1 VSRVYSSDGTAG
13 ASHVTHV
20 TASLV
25 LHTFVALN
33 RFGFSSDSTTGASHV
48 TVPLVFHTPPSPGKI
63 KSTIYS
69 VNKVNMSI
77 HISQTSGRRSNV
89 HQISHVDSQGV

>member
-1 VSRVYSSDGTAG
+1 MSRVYISDGTAG
-13 ASHVTHV
+13 TSHV

-33 RFGFSSDSTTGASHV
+33 HFGFSSDSTAGASHM
-48 TVPLVFHTPPSPGKI
+48 TAPLVFHMPLSLGKI

>member
-13 ASHVTHV
+13 ASHVT
-20 TASLV
+20 APLV

-48 TVPLVFHTPPSPGKI
+48 TAPLVFHTPPSPGKS
-63 KSTIYS
+63 KWGGKGHRAVRTG
-69 VNKVNMSI
+69 K
-77 HISQTSGRRSNV
+77 RSNRECFEGKWM
-89 HQISHVDSQGV
+89 SSQKAAAI

>member
-1 VSRVYSSDGTAG
+1 MSRVYISDGTAG
-13 ASHVTHV
+13 ASHVT
-20 TASLV
+20 ASLV
-25 LHTFVALN
+25 LHTLVALN
-33 RFGFSSDSTTGASHV
+33 RFRFSSDSTAGASHM
-48 TVPLVFHTPPSPGKI
+48 TAPLVLHTPLSLGKI